1 MPGYVQLN
9 TLLRA
14 ICKIYAIRF
23 DIHILKQ
30 QEVVTYESPVEVFA
44 TEIKIVNWQKL
55 SLIAWWF
62 SSEGLDLWGVRGQR
76 YGIPLM
82 NEMLCET
89 SCSNIETWCWKISKY
104 RLMLKNAHIKGATFI
119 HVAIHYFIM
128 CLSYTELRVTAGQQT
143 ISDQVRCMSDDFSE
157 IMKYCFS
164 IICGHLLWLIVS
176 TG

>member
-55 SLIAWWF
+55 SLIA
-62 SSEGLDLWGVRGQR
+62 
-76 YGIPLM
+76 
-82 NEMLCET
+82 
-89 SCSNIETWCWKISKY
+89 
-104 RLMLKNAHIKGATFI
+104 
-119 HVAIHYFIM
+119 
-128 CLSYTELRVTAGQQT
+128 
-143 ISDQVRCMSDDFSE
+143 
-157 IMKYCFS
+157 
-164 IICGHLLWLIVS
+164 
-176 TG
+176 